1 MGQRIWE
8 PLTDNGSLLVLKQRQ
23 ELDLDPGWQK
33 KETQTALHMLV
44 LARAVNSKK
53 QLGMMPKAGA
63 VGLQPLAV
71 VKQPSTA

>member
-1 MGQRIWE
+1 MGQCIWE

-33 KETQTALHMLV
+33 TQTALHMLV